1 MAFRNV
7 AIRVFFLLL
16 VVSAAFAKDK
26 EEKKEDKKED
36 KKDEKTEGAA
46 SEADGTYDITKLG
59 AKDDGKT
66 DCTKVRNQETTTI
79 CMGDDEL
86 R

>member
-1 MAFRNV
+1 MAIRDV

-16 VVSAAFAKDK
+16 VVSAAYAKDK
-26 EEKKEDKKED
+26 EEKKDE

-86 R
+86 

>member
-1 MAFRNV
+1 MAIRDV

-16 VVSAAFAKDK
+16 VVSAAYAKDK
-26 EEKKEDKKED
+26 EEKKDE

>member
-16 VVSAAFAKDK
+16 VVSAAYAKDK
-26 EEKKEDKKED
+26 EEKKDE

>member
-1 MAFRNV
+1 MAIRDV

-26 EEKKEDKKED
+26 EEKKDE